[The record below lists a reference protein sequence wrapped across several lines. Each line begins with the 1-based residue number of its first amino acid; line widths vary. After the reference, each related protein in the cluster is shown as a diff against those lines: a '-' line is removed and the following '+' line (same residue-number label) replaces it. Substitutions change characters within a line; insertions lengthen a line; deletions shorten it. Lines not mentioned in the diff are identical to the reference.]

1 MQLLAIDTVGGIP
14 AHPLLVHIPVLMIP
28 LALVL
33 TLLAF
38 YQPARTAALWGATG
52 SAFVGLIGCFLASG
66 SGEALQNA
74 VQRSALLREHTEAGD
89 MVAAFAAP
97 FFIVLLVAL
106 VIELSR
112 QDAVP
117 FVKSV
122 SMAKRASASA
132 LTGVM
137 ALSVV
142 LGAVASWK
150 TYDAGHSGAKSA
162 WHDVDISKV
171 HENEGG
177 GDGD

>member
-28 LALVL
+28 LALAL
-33 TLLAF
+33 TALAF
-38 YQPARTAALWGATG
+38 YKPARTAALWGATG
-52 SAFVGLIGCFLASG
+52 SAFAGLIGCFLASS

-74 VQRSALLREHTEAGD
+74 VQRSELLHEHTEAGD
-89 MVAAFAAP
+89 MVAFFAAP
-97 FFIVLLVAL
+97 FFVVLLVAL

-112 QDAVP
+112 KDALP
-117 FVKSV
+117 LIKSV
-122 SMAKRASASA
+122 SLAKKASASA
-132 LTGVM
+132 LTAVM
-137 ALSVV
+137 ALSIV

-150 TYDAGHSGAKSA
+150 TYDAGHTGAKSA
-162 WHDVDISKV
+162 WHEVDISKV